1 MTKIS
6 QIDRLKT
13 FEVEL
18 MKEHKTQLELHRV
31 QGEHDG
37 RRNLP
42 AVEDEIAPPQE
53 GQIMAFYHTK
63 KEELRSL
70 VTQLLHEILDTEW
83 RPAIIELSSWSQD
96 QVDQDIHRAQ
106 IIQDR
111 KIKELSEKHFD
122 TLKAIENDLAYM
134 KAKREVE
141 AAENRLKAAANKV
154 GRFELYHK
162 IKPLWAIFIAAI
174 VGATEIPLN
183 NQVFTVFK
191 DSSMM
196 TTFLLSCSLVVMMT
210 IISHLTGRLFRQAG
224 EQKVNYFI
232 GGILCLCVVLL
243 SYYVAELR
251 FEVIKSD
258 TTVGVPF
265 FFMLNL
271 LLFAASAMASYY
283 AHDPSILLTNA
294 HNALQKTQRKYA
306 SVLTKFEG
314 EIRNEV
320 MRFQQEKERAQFEF
334 YVFEAEKNASK
345 STLSKRV
352 HEATSAHN
360 QVLKMGQGI
369 ERTLEALSHEVVL
382 ARRETNLTF
391 RTNHAQPKSWKSPL
405 PGLQLSLNNIEQL
418 KWDGG

>member
-1 MTKIS
+1 MTKLM
-6 QIDRLKT
+6 QVDRLKT

-18 MKEHKTQLELHRV
+18 MKEHKIQLELHRV

-53 GQIMAFYHTK
+53 GQIMAFYNTK

-70 VTQLLHEILDTEW
+70 VTQLLHDILDNVW
-83 RPAIIELSSWSQD
+83 RPAFIGLSSWSQD
-96 QVDQDIHRAQ
+96 QADQDIQRGQ
-106 IIQDR
+106 IIRDR

-122 TLKAIENDLAYM
+122 ALKAIENDISYM

-154 GRFELYHK
+154 GRFELQQK
-162 IKPLWAIFIAAI
+162 IKPFWAIMTAI
-174 VGATEIPLN
+174 VIGLAEVPLN
-183 NQVFTVFK
+183 NQVFTILR
-191 DSSMM
+191 DPNMLM
-196 TTFLLSCSLVVMMT
+196 TFLLSLSLVIVVPLT
-210 IISHLTGRLFRQAG
+210 AHHTGRLLRQG
-224 EQKVNYFI
+224 SEQKVSYFI
-232 GGILCLCVVLL
+232 GAFLSALVVTL

-251 FEVIKSD
+251 FDAMKGAPEASI
-258 TTVGVPF
+258 PF
-265 FFMLNL
+265 FFILNI
-271 LLFAASAMASYY
+271 LFFTGGTIASFLAY
-283 AHDPSILLTNA
+283 DPSILLSTS
-294 HNALQKTQRKYA
+294 HHALQKIQRKYA

-320 MRFQQEKERAQFEF
+320 LSFQQKKERIQFEF
-334 YVFEAEKNASK
+334 SAFEAEKNASK